1 MMFAD
6 FSSSSSNLR
15 VTINAPAAIGIRAH
29 SEASHPRTVGECS
42 VRRAV
47 VDGRKDV
54 YWPSALAGGAILFG
68 PLRIA
73 RPVRSRQRAAPPLS
87 YGPSRARP
95 RTDGRTGIKR
105 PTNRPIGTIYVRDR
119 RPQPVNDCRL
129 QDYGERKC
137 ADTVGTVLVPLAAWR
152 IAAFVA

>member
-73 RPVRSRQRAAPPLS
+73 RPVRSRQRAAPPSS
-87 YGPSRARP
+87 YGPSP
-95 RTDGRTGIKR
+95 STDGRTDGRGLSDR
-105 PTNRPIGTIYVRDR
+105 PTDRSGLYMSGTDGLSR
-119 RPQPVNDCRL
+119 
-129 QDYGERKC
+129 
-137 ADTVGTVLVPLAAWR
+137 
-152 IAAFVA
+152 